1 MIATP
6 SPDVIVVGA
15 GLIGALCAVEL
26 AAAGARVTLIES
38 AFAGA
43 GSTGAAMGH
52 LVVMDDTTAQR
63 DLCVWSRG
71 RWNELLPTLP
81 SDTEH
86 DRCGT
91 LWLAADDTELGM
103 ATRRA
108 HEYRL
113 AGVAADVIDARE
125 LEALEPALAHG
136 LAGALL
142 VPGDSVCYPPAI
154 ARALVGRAINAG
166 VSLRSNT
173 AVRSVGPG
181 HVLLADGTRLLASAI
196 VIAAGVGSKMLV
208 PDLPLV
214 PRKGHLVITDRQ
226 PGMIRHQLVELGY
239 LRSAHT
245 LDSASV
251 AFNVQPRRT
260 GQLLI
265 GSSRELAGVDASL
278 NRSIIRAMLSRAIR
292 FVPRIAATHVWRTW
306 VGFRPATPDALPL
319 IGPWP
324 AIPGVWIATGH
335 EGLGITMAPGTANI
349 VVAGILGLR
358 PAVNPDA
365 FLPHRAFPDRHPA
378 FGFA

>member
-1 MIATP
+1 MP

-15 GLIGALCAVEL
+15 GLVGALCAVEL
-26 AAAGARVTLIES
+26 AAAGARVTLIEA
-38 AFAGA
+38 AFAGG

-63 DLCVWSRG
+63 DLCAWSRG
-71 RWNELLPTLP
+71 RWNELLASLP
-81 SDTEH
+81 DDAEH

-91 LWLAADDTELGM
+91 LWLAANDTELGV
-103 ATRRA
+103 ASRRA

-113 AGVAADVIDARE
+113 AGVAADVIDSRQLE
-125 LEALEPALAHG
+125 LLEPALAHG

-142 VPGDSVCYPPAI
+142 VPGDGVCYPPAI
-154 ARALVGRAINAG
+154 ARALVCRATEAG
-166 VSLRSNT
+166 VVLLSGM
-173 AVRSVGPG
+173 AVRSVGSSQ
-181 HVLLADGTRLLASAI
+181 VLLADGTRLTASAI
-196 VIAAGVGSKMLV
+196 VIAAGVESKTLV

-214 PRKGHLVITDRQ
+214 PRKGHLVITDRH

-239 LRSAHT
+239 LRSAHA
-245 LDSASV
+245 LDGASV

-265 GSSRELAGVDASL
+265 GSSRELAGFDVSV
-278 NRSIIRAMLSRAIR
+278 NHSIIRDMLARAMR
-292 FVPRIAATHVWRTW
+292 FVPRIGATRAWRSW

-324 AIPGVWIATGH
+324 AMPGVWIATGH

-349 VVAGILGLR
+349 IVAGILGRR
-358 PAVNPDA
+358 PAVSPDA
-365 FLPHRAFPDRHPA
+365 FLPHRAFPNRHPV
-378 FGFA
+378 FGIL